1 MAEIPYIKPIKTKQ
15 YECKQSKYGD
25 SVPQLPFRSC
35 ILGPS
40 GSGKTIL
47 LQNMILD
54 IYKGCFEKIYVF
66 SPSIFID
73 DAWLQVKKYIEKECN
88 QSDDDKEPP
97 YYDHYDAEALSKIME
112 MQKKITKYQKDND
125 QKKLFNILVILDDL
139 ADSKTAMKNNQLLNS
154 LYVRGRH
161 VNCSVIVSTQV
172 YKALDTVIRKNF
184 THIFVYRLRNY
195 SDLEGLVDELSA
207 LTDKKTIIE
216 IYKMATTEPYSFLY
230 INLMAKKLN
239 DIFRIRFDK
248 KIEIN

>member
-1 MAEIPYIKPIKTKQ
+1 
-15 YECKQSKYGD
+15 
-25 SVPQLPFRSC
+25 
-35 ILGPS
+35 
-40 GSGKTIL
+40 
-47 LQNMILD
+47 
-54 IYKGCFEKIYVF
+54 
-66 SPSIFID
+66 
-73 DAWLQVKKYIEKECN
+73 
-88 QSDDDKEPP
+88 
-97 YYDHYDAEALSKIME
+97 
-112 MQKKITKYQKDND
+112 
-125 QKKLFNILVILDDL
+125 LDDL

-154 LYVRGRH
+154 LYIRGRH

-184 THIFVYRLRNY
+184 THILVYRLRNY

-248 KIEIN
+248 KIVIN